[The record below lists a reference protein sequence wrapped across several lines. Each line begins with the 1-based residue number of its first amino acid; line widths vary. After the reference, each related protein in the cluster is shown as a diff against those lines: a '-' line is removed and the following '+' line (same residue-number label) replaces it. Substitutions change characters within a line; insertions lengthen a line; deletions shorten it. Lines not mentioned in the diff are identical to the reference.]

1 MRIRWVNVYEEAT
14 LKLICRHHIPFLP
27 RSRMFDAQSFGENDK
42 TRADQTTKKTEKLKN
57 NLVRLYFCGWLRV
70 CLHDARG
77 GREKEG
83 LKKN

>member
-1 MRIRWVNVYEEAT
+1 
-14 LKLICRHHIPFLP
+14 
-27 RSRMFDAQSFGENDK
+27 MFDAQSFGENDK
-42 TRADQTTKKTEKLKN
+42 TRADQTKKKTEKLKN

-70 CLHDARG
+70 RLHDARG